1 MEFKKKLL
9 LINVQE
15 LLFYAGMVSLSFIAV
30 ILGAVSYTHLYMEW
44 NKEMDQLKN
53 GILPARRSSSER
65 NQD

>member
-30 ILGAVSYTHLYMEW
+30 ILGEREWTAPLSGRRHERDLAVVCHVDRLRCCW
-44 NKEMDQLKN
+44 HA
-53 GILPARRSSSER
+53 GR
-65 NQD
+65 

>member
-30 ILGAVSYTHLYMEW
+30 ILGETGMDGTAVGATCLLYTS
-44 NKEMDQLKN
+44 
-53 GILPARRSSSER
+53 RCV
-65 NQD
+65 